1 MYRYLRSHSGQ
12 DKFRQDGSYTPK
24 VKDQNKQDWRRRKG
38 FNRDQMKRH
47 GHFCKCKITDAR
59 AGHRAWQRDR
69 IIKEDWEGLAE
80 YNKNMFTSA
89 WDCC

>member
-24 VKDQNKQDWRRRKG
+24 VRDQSREDWRRRKG
-38 FNRDQMKRH
+38 FSRDQSK
-47 GHFCKCKITDAR
+47 GNQFCKCKITDSR
-59 AGHRAWQRDR
+59 AGHRAWQRDLIR
-69 IIKEDWEGLAE
+69 KGDWDGLEE